1 MYTQKEADMAAGMGS
16 YVLQSPDAALTDV
29 DMDRTQNSNSDSSVV
44 K

>member
-29 DMDRTQNSNSDSSVV
+29 DMDRQQSSGKDCSVV